1 MRLFTMN
8 RLTRLNSIVLWWIT
22 VDKGQHWTRKITPML
37 YSDPDF
43 TSCWRWHNCCELG
56 RSISCLLHTLHNP
69 NIIGNFSVSK
79 RVGPEILAEACV
91 LMHIEKSLKIKPL
104 TSRSHKQLFGKW
116 PEFVES
122 SNIYAGPCCK
132 MSMYLLWF
140 ASWRCQTPQENSSS
154 IFGGIHIL
162 FPFVSY
168 PSIFK

>member
-1 MRLFTMN
+1 M
-8 RLTRLNSIVLWWIT
+8 
-22 VDKGQHWTRKITPML
+22 DKGQHWISKITPML

-91 LMHIEKSLKIKPL
+91 LLHIEKSLKIKPL
-104 TSRSHKQLFGKW
+104 TSRSHKQLSGKW

-132 MSMYLLWF
+132 MCMHLVWFLLLEDVKLPKRIALVF
-140 ASWRCQTPQENSSS
+140 FVAYTYFFHSFYIPAS
-154 IFGGIHIL
+154 
-162 FPFVSY
+162 
-168 PSIFK
+168 